1 MKTNRDR
8 GHVLIFVLILLMLS
22 SLLLTSAVKTLEHDS
37 VSTHDFQNHVK
48 SS

>member
-22 SLLLTSAVKTLEHDS
+22 SLLLSSALKTLEEDRNSIHG
-37 VSTHDFQNHVK
+37 FQSQLK
-48 SS
+48 